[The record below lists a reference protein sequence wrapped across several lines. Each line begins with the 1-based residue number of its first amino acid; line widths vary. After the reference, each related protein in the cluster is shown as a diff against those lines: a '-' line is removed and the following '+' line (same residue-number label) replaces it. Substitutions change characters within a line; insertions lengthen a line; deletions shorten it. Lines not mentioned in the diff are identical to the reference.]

1 MSPGQI
7 GVGHPHIDARVLD
20 MAKIIAER
28 IDRDP
33 ALLDVGRK
41 NLERWRRPD
50 GTANRARDEWE
61 GILARPWPEI
71 RALLLEE
78 SDEGQ
83 RLRSSHPFAGIL
95 TETERIEIMHRH
107 PPPWPHTPWDPSAI
121 DPVLMEKI
129 LRPTDP

>member
-50 GTANRARDEWE
+50 GTANRARDE
-61 GILARPWPEI
+61 
-71 RALLLEE
+71 
-78 SDEGQ
+78 
-83 RLRSSHPFAGIL
+83 
-95 TETERIEIMHRH
+95 
-107 PPPWPHTPWDPSAI
+107 
-121 DPVLMEKI
+121 
-129 LRPTDP
+129 